1 MTFSSFIEI
10 IYIQILTITNNLTNQ
25 LKEITVKNAYYEILR
40 VSNKHLERNLT
51 SSDSKYAKECAKEIQ
66 RRKMVHLYIAEEGEW
81 DNLTPSEDTMTL
93 AERNQ

>member
-1 MTFSSFIEI
+1 M
-10 IYIQILTITNNLTNQ
+10 
-25 LKEITVKNAYYEILR
+25 KNAYYEILR
-40 VSNKHLERNLT
+40 VSNKHQERNLT

-66 RRKMVHLYIAEEGEW
+66 RRKMVHLYIAEEGEC

>member
-1 MTFSSFIEI
+1 M
-10 IYIQILTITNNLTNQ
+10 
-25 LKEITVKNAYYEILR
+25 KNAYYEILR
-40 VSNKHLERNLT
+40 VSNKHIERNRT
-51 SSDSKYAKECAKEIQ
+51 SSNSKYAKECAKEIQ